1 MEGIDDFLPWKEV
14 TDFKIKKGFLESD
27 MKFTYHGQKF
37 HMKLMKVMMTDPW
50 VKENMQNLMANNFY
64 RLTM

>member
-1 MEGIDDFLPWKEV
+1 
-14 TDFKIKKGFLESD
+14 